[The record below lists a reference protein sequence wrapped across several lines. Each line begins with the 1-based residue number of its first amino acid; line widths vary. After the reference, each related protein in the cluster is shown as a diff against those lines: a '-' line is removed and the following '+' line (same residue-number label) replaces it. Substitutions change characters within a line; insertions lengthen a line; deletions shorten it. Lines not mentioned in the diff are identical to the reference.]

1 MMPGRGDLGFIP
13 NGKAN
18 VPNRIFYGG
27 PGHPS
32 KKGVAGVSQLSKMG
46 NTFEHD
52 TQSLKPELGSEEM
65 ITKRME
71 WIEQQER
78 KMTATINET
87 RSDTQR
93 TNEKIDEH
101 NNKTLHAVSSITE
114 EVQKTKDMVKTNSI
128 KLFNEIQNVY
138 GLVNKKLTGFTCNN
152 NNIDEEIEKYQ
163 KNKDQYT
170 MKTIAK
176 NNEWVMLIY
185 PMIPIKINE
194 NDKQIFMKC
203 KTVDKNTGQLK
214 IHWVNIHETIDNVET
229 KSISEFS
236 LAK

>member
-1 MMPGRGDLGFIP
+1 
-13 NGKAN
+13 
-18 VPNRIFYGG
+18 
-27 PGHPS
+27 
-32 KKGVAGVSQLSKMG
+32 
-46 NTFEHD
+46 
-52 TQSLKPELGSEEM
+52 
-65 ITKRME
+65 
-71 WIEQQER
+71 
-78 KMTATINET
+78 
-87 RSDTQR
+87 
-93 TNEKIDEH
+93 
-101 NNKTLHAVSSITE
+101 
-114 EVQKTKDMVKTNSI
+114 
-128 KLFNEIQNVY
+128 
-138 GLVNKKLTGFTCNN
+138 
-152 NNIDEEIEKYQ
+152 
-163 KNKDQYT
+163 